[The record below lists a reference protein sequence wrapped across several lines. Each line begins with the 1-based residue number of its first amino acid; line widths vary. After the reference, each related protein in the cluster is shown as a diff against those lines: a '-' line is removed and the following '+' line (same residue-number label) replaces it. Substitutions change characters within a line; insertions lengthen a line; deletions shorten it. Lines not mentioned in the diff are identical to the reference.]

1 MEQDNKGS
9 TNQDLETESNGM
21 EFQDKEETVDIP
33 IPLAEVELSGKIT
46 KTNQHFENLTGYS
59 ADDIE
64 EAANL
69 FVKED
74 KERFEGIE
82 KEVKKGESS
91 ILQRVSI
98 LLNSGKKITVRVTV
112 SPKES
117 EEEGVIGYFL
127 ALSQIGS
134 VESKEAEEEAKTS
147 KPEGKEENKPESEI
161 TPTPEKG
168 TEEIDTKEQLRKK
181 NIELAKSRKALMNIL
196 EDVKE
201 SQAEAEEEKNETLT
215 IINNFAD
222 GLIVVEKEGKINIVN
237 PKAEEMLKI
246 KKQKAEGKNLKNF
259 KEGDN
264 LLSPAID
271 SLFNEAGK
279 IKDIERKEFSPKE
292 GLVLEITTVSV
303 EREEQKKEYL
313 IIFHDITREK
323 RIEKMKTQFV
333 SIAAHQLRTPLSAI
347 KWSLSLLEE
356 KIEDEGKKQLIKKA
370 TESNERMIRLIN
382 DLLDA
387 THIEE
392 GKYISDLEWKD
403 IKKLIKDTVESLKK
417 EAEKKDLELH
427 TSYPKEDIPEIKVD
441 AEKITVCVQNLME
454 NAFHYTPSEEG
465 KVKIKLKY
473 EKEKERVVFSVE
485 DNGIGIPEAQQ
496 DRIFNKFFR
505 AENAM
510 KSDTEG
516 SGLGLFIVKNIIDS
530 HGGEIWFESEEGV
543 GTTFYFSLPV
553 KEKEKKKEEEKEK

>member
-9 TNQDLETESNGM
+9 TNQDLEMESNGM

-33 IPLAEVELSGKIT
+33 IPLAEVELSGKI
-46 KTNQHFENLTGYS
+46 KETNQHFEELTGYS
-59 ADDIE
+59 AEDIE
-64 EAANL
+64 EATNL
-69 FVKED
+69 FVEED

-91 ILQRVSI
+91 ILQRASVLS
-98 LLNSGKKITVRVTV
+98 NSGKKITVRVTV

-117 EEEGVIGYFL
+117 EEEDVIGYFL
-127 ALSQIGS
+127 ALSQIGG
-134 VESKEAEEEAKTS
+134 VELEEAEEEAEAPKAEEEAEDKS
-147 KPEGKEENKPESEI
+147 EPEIDSTQEKEI
-161 TPTPEKG
+161 
-168 TEEIDTKEQLRKK
+168 EEIDTKEQLRRK

-201 SQAEAEEEKNETLT
+201 SQAEAEREKNETLT

-222 GLIVVEKEGKINIVN
+222 GLIVAEQEGKINIVN
-237 PKAEEMLKI
+237 PKAEEVLGI
-246 KKQKAEGKNLKNF
+246 KKQKTEGKNLKDF
-259 KEGDN
+259 EGGDN

-271 SLFNEAGK
+271 SLFNEEGK

-292 GLVLEITTVSV
+292 GLVLEITTVLV
-303 EREEQKKEYL
+303 EREEQKNEYL

-347 KWSLSLLEE
+347 KWSLSLLKEKVDTEEEE
-356 KIEDEGKKQLIKKA
+356 KLIKKA
-370 TESNERMIRLIN
+370 TDSNKRMIRLIN

-392 GKYISDLEWKD
+392 GKYISDLEWRD
-403 IKKLIKDTVESLKK
+403 VKKLIKDTVESLKK
-417 EAEKKDLELH
+417 EAEEKDLEVH
-427 TSYPKEDIPEIKVD
+427 ASYPEEDIPEMKVD

-454 NAFHYTPSEEG
+454 NAFHYTSAEEG
-465 KVKIKLKY
+465 KIKIKLEY
-473 EKEKERVVFSVE
+473 EKEKGRIIFSVE
-485 DNGIGIPEAQQ
+485 DNGIGIPEPQQ
-496 DRIFNKFFR
+496 DRIFEKFFR

-516 SGLGLFIVKNIIDS
+516 SGLGLFIVKNVIES
-530 HGGEIWFESEEGV
+530 HGGEVWFESEEGV

-553 KEKEKKKEEEKEK
+553 PEK